1 MATAIQLYKQ
11 KNEYMSAV
19 FPEVTAQ
26 EIYSAMFPLSGME
39 NKGDLTHRASNPIFS
54 YKERTADG
62 RVFFRNEIV
71 FADHFEESIAKTQKN
86 DLALCSMISYSG
98 RKKSAKNAFKC
109 HGFIIDLDGVEM
121 RELQSFWGWVEHLE
135 RVPYP
140 TFVANSGHGLHIY
153 YVFENPVPLYPQVA
167 QHLQNLKRGLTKWV
181 WNKETSTY
189 RPESGKP
196 YDTCRQFQGIYQSF
210 RMIGSRTKLGKGNAR
225 SRYLVRAWKTGK
237 PVSIHY
243 LNQFVEDEWKCPENP
258 DYSSWDWA
266 DEEHHS
272 LSECQELYPDWYL
285 RRIINKEPSGQW
297 KCNRGLYDWWLDKI
311 QSEAHD
317 GNRYHCISM
326 LYVYGQKCMLDKS
339 IIDADAM
346 ELLEPFNE
354 RTARED
360 NEFTEEDIR
369 SASKFFD
376 TKFSKMSRKEISRRT
391 GIAIPPNKRNG
402 RKQEQHLQLA
412 RGIRVLKGQMG
423 ENVVGGGRPDKA
435 KIVREWRE
443 AHPEGKKADCI
454 RDTGL
459 SKPTVYRWWKEGEAL
474 EKALLKNK

>member
-1 MATAIQLYKQ
+1 MATALQLYKQ
-11 KNEYMSAV
+11 KNDFMSAV

-26 EIYSAMFPLSGME
+26 ELYSDIFPLSGME
-39 NKGDLTHRASNPIFS
+39 KKGDIEHRASNPIFS

-62 RVFFRNEIV
+62 RVYFRNEIV

-98 RKKSAKNAFKC
+98 RRKSAKNAFKC
-109 HGFIIDLDGVEM
+109 HGFIIDLDGVGM

-135 RVPYP
+135 RIPYP
-140 TFVANSGHGLHIY
+140 TYVANSGHGLHIY

-167 QHLQNLKRGLTKWV
+167 QHLQNLKRGLTLWV
-181 WNKETSTY
+181 WNKETSNY
-189 RPESGKP
+189 KVQE
-196 YDTCRQFQGIYQSF
+196 RQFQGIYQSF
-210 RMIGSRTKLGKGNAR
+210 RMIGSRTKLGKGNAK
-225 SRYLVRAWKTGK
+225 SKYLVKAWKTGK
-237 PVSIHY
+237 PVSISY

-297 KCNRGLYDWWLDKI
+297 KCSRGLYDWWLAKI
-311 QSEAHD
+311 QADGNAKD

-339 IIDADAM
+339 LIDADAM

-354 RTARED
+354 LTTRDD

-391 GIAIPPNKRNG
+391 GIAIEPSRRNG
-402 RKQEQHLQLA
+402 RKQDEHLKRA
-412 RGIRVLKGQMG
+412 RLIRTIASYEEV
-423 ENVVGGGRPDKA
+423 GRPDKQTQVEEWQKNHPDGTKA
-435 KIVREWRE
+435 QCNRETGID
-443 AHPEGKKADCI
+443 PKTI
-454 RDTGL
+454 R
-459 SKPTVYRWWKEGEAL
+459 KWWK
-474 EKALLKNK
+474 